1 MIYTYI
7 YIQYIYIQ
15 IFRYFQTWD
24 ILGAYICYFCHKR
37 QEWSQVWQ
45 ADWYPFWLQL
55 DRGFFINGGEPQNH
69 GMQYLNS
76 LMTWMI
82 WVYPH
87 GLESYIHFFLQHKVV
102 KKTLFQL
109 QRHRIPVAATIA
121 GRRIWAHGNA
131 WSLDL
136 HHHHAA
142 PSRTSSS
149 SACHANL
156 ASPFEHRPW
165 KFQLSSRNSP
175 IWPGPNFNL

>member
-1 MIYTYI
+1 MA
-7 YIQYIYIQ
+7 
-15 IFRYFQTWD
+15 FNWG
-24 ILGAYICYFCHKR
+24 LKWVGP
-37 QEWSQVWQ
+37 
-45 ADWYPFWLQL
+45 PFWTQALPLKAQWPSAA
-55 DRGFFINGGEPQNH
+55 GFWRPIGQSSSQTRVSPSHHMFQS
-69 GMQYLNS
+69 LNS

-175 IWPGPNFNL
+175 ICPGPNFNL